1 MAYWNIRIFLH
12 QLWVQNKFRL
22 TIIKFKVL
30 DAINE
35 YENTTFDRDLCTF
48 IGYRLSNDEFSTT
61 AGNRKPVSLPSQ
73 IEVPL
78 NFTLKAK
85 GGEKAKE
92 GQENK
97 SITVDVTV
105 QQGEGGSPTKIPVT
119 AMVPNNTKMQ
129 DVQLCSSMKEG
140 KESCQ
145 TLKDL
150 MPKAESQSSSGPSKE
165 SKSSSSNSTDKN
177 NE

>member
-1 MAYWNIRIFLH
+1 MQLMNMKTLILTGTFALSLVIAYPMMSLA
-12 QLWVQNKFRL
+12 QQEPE
-22 TIIKFKVL
+22 T
-30 DAINE
+30 
-35 YENTTFDRDLCTF
+35 
-48 IGYRLSNDEFSTT
+48 
-61 AGNRKPVSLPSQ
+61 GNQSSSQSQ
-73 IEVPL
+73 IEVPMNL
-78 NFTLKAK
+78 TLKAK

-105 QQGEGGSPTKIPVT
+105 QQGEGGNPTKVPVT

-145 TLKDL
+145 SLKDF
-150 MPKAESQSSSGPSKE
+150 MPKQNQSSSGSSE
-165 SKSSSSNSTDKN
+165 KSSKGSNNATDNGN
-177 NE
+177 NNGNGGNY

>member
-1 MAYWNIRIFLH
+1 M
-12 QLWVQNKFRL
+12 K
-22 TIIKFKVL
+22 TIIL
-30 DAINE
+30 IA
-35 YENTTFDRDLCTF
+35 TFALSMV
-48 IGYRLSNDEFSTT
+48 IGYPMMSLAQQPE
-61 AGNRKPVSLPSQ
+61 AGNQSAGNQSSSPSQ

-97 SITVDVTV
+97 SITVDVTI
-105 QQGEGGSPTKIPVT
+105 QQGEGGSPTKVPVT

-129 DVQLCSSMKEG
+129 DVQLCSTMKEG

-150 MPKAESQSSSGPSKE
+150 MPKSESQSSSASKE

>member
-1 MAYWNIRIFLH
+1 MQLMNMRTPFLIATFALSLVIAYPMMSLAQQWPE
-12 QLWVQNKFRL
+12 
-22 TIIKFKVL
+22 T
-30 DAINE
+30 
-35 YENTTFDRDLCTF
+35 
-48 IGYRLSNDEFSTT
+48 
-61 AGNRKPVSLPSQ
+61 GNQSSSQPQ

-85 GGEKAKE
+85 GGEKAKA

-97 SITVDVTV
+97 SITVDVTI

-140 KESCQ
+140 KQSCES
-145 TLKDL
+145 LKDF
-150 MPKAESQSSSGPSKE
+150 MPKGQNQSSSESSKE

-177 NE
+177 NG

>member
-1 MAYWNIRIFLH
+1 MKTILLIATFALSLAIAYPMMSLA
-12 QLWVQNKFRL
+12 QQPE
-22 TIIKFKVL
+22 T
-30 DAINE
+30 
-35 YENTTFDRDLCTF
+35 
-48 IGYRLSNDEFSTT
+48 
-61 AGNRKPVSLPSQ
+61 GNQSSSPSQ

-97 SITVDVTV
+97 SITVDVNI

-150 MPKAESQSSSGPSKE
+150 IPKSENQSSSGSPKE
-165 SKSSSSNSTDKN
+165 SKSSDSNSTDKN
-177 NE
+177 NK

>member
-1 MAYWNIRIFLH
+1 MQVMNMKTILLIATFALSLAIAYPMMSLA
-12 QLWVQNKFRL
+12 QQPE
-22 TIIKFKVL
+22 T
-30 DAINE
+30 
-35 YENTTFDRDLCTF
+35 
-48 IGYRLSNDEFSTT
+48 
-61 AGNRKPVSLPSQ
+61 GNQSSSPSQ

-97 SITVDVTV
+97 SITVNVNI

-150 MPKAESQSSSGPSKE
+150 MPKSENQSSSGSSKE
-165 SKSSSSNSTDKN
+165 SKSSNSNSTDKN
-177 NE
+177 NK

>member
-1 MAYWNIRIFLH
+1 MKSLILVATFALSLVIAY
-12 QLWVQNKFRL
+12 
-22 TIIKFKVL
+22 
-30 DAINE
+30 
-35 YENTTFDRDLCTF
+35 
-48 IGYRLSNDEFSTT
+48 
-61 AGNRKPVSLPSQ
+61 PMMSLAQQEPETGSQSSSGSQ

-97 SITVDVTV
+97 SITVDVTI
-105 QQGEGGSPTKIPVT
+105 QQGEGGSPTKVPVT
-119 AMVPNNTKMQ
+119 AEVSNNTKMQ

-145 TLKDL
+145 SLKDFI
-150 MPKAESQSSSGPSKE
+150 PKQNQSSSGSSEESSKG
-165 SKSSSSNSTDKN
+165 SNNATDNGN
-177 NE
+177 NNGNGGN

>member
-1 MAYWNIRIFLH
+1 MNMKTLILIGTFALSLVIAYPMMSLA
-12 QLWVQNKFRL
+12 QQEPE
-22 TIIKFKVL
+22 T
-30 DAINE
+30 
-35 YENTTFDRDLCTF
+35 
-48 IGYRLSNDEFSTT
+48 
-61 AGNRKPVSLPSQ
+61 GNQSSSESQSQ

-97 SITVDVTV
+97 SITVDVAI
-105 QQGEGGSPTKIPVT
+105 QQGEGGSPTKVPVT

-145 TLKDL
+145 SLKDF
-150 MPKAESQSSSGPSKE
+150 MPKSSSGSSEE
-165 SKSSSSNSTDKN
+165 SKSSSNSTEN
-177 NE
+177 NNSNEGN

>member
-1 MAYWNIRIFLH
+1 MQVMNMKTILLIATFALSLAIAYPMMSLA
-12 QLWVQNKFRL
+12 QPPE
-22 TIIKFKVL
+22 T
-30 DAINE
+30 
-35 YENTTFDRDLCTF
+35 
-48 IGYRLSNDEFSTT
+48 
-61 AGNRKPVSLPSQ
+61 GNQSSSPSQ

-97 SITVDVTV
+97 SITVNVNI

-150 MPKAESQSSSGPSKE
+150 MPKSENQSSSGSSKQ
-165 SKSSSSNSTDKN
+165 SKSSDSNSTDKN
-177 NE
+177 NK

>member
-1 MAYWNIRIFLH
+1 MQLMNMKTLLLIATFALSLVIAYPMMSLA
-12 QLWVQNKFRL
+12 QQPE
-22 TIIKFKVL
+22 T
-30 DAINE
+30 
-35 YENTTFDRDLCTF
+35 
-48 IGYRLSNDEFSTT
+48 
-61 AGNRKPVSLPSQ
+61 GNQSSSPSQ

-78 NFTLKAK
+78 NFTLKTK

-150 MPKAESQSSSGPSKE
+150 MPKAESQSSSGSSKE
-165 SKSSSSNSTDKN
+165 SKSSNSNSTDKN

>member
-1 MAYWNIRIFLH
+1 MKTLILIGTFALSLVIAYPMMSLA
-12 QLWVQNKFRL
+12 QQEPE
-22 TIIKFKVL
+22 T
-30 DAINE
+30 
-35 YENTTFDRDLCTF
+35 
-48 IGYRLSNDEFSTT
+48 
-61 AGNRKPVSLPSQ
+61 GNQSSSQSQ

-97 SITVDVTV
+97 SITVDVTI
-105 QQGEGGSPTKIPVT
+105 QQGEGGSPTKVPVT

-140 KESCQ
+140 KQSCQ
-145 TLKDL
+145 LLKDF
-150 MPKAESQSSSGPSKE
+150 MPKQNQSSSGSSEE
-165 SKSSSSNSTDKN
+165 SKSSSNTNDN
-177 NE
+177 GGQ